1 MTDLGIVI
9 VNYNTR
15 DDLSHCLAS
24 LRTSAQR
31 YSRRTLVVDNASSDG
46 SAALARASFADV
58 AETIETG
65 VNGGYAFA
73 NNIGMRALGLAQGR
87 PLAELPRYVLL
98 LNPDTVLPPEALDAV
113 VAYMDAQ
120 HDIGVLGPKLVRP
133 DGSSTWPV
141 GAVFPRRQCPSTG
154 CRGCPSSS
162 RAAAPLGAIIS
173 PISTP
178 TSRPRSTA
186 WWAPLC

>member
-87 PLAELPRYVLL
+87 PPAELPRYVLL

-133 DGSSTWPV
+133 DGSLDLACRRSFPTP
-141 GAVFPRRQCPSTG
+141 AVSFYR
-154 CRGCPSSS
+154 
-162 RAAAPLGAIIS
+162 L
-173 PISTP
+173 
-178 TSRPRSTA
+178 
-186 WWAPLC
+186 